1 MSTNIGLSNIIESFK
16 SVFYRGPFKAV
27 IETFGLDTYF
37 YRIYI
42 SIYLN
47 IADSLTVRVNN
58 TTATFR
64 ISTRDEYNRV
74 NGVMDEKNV
83 IEDLLS
89 KLQPDDIVYDIGAN
103 IGLYTCLIESSITDS
118 RVFAFEPHPA
128 TAARLEEN
136 IALNG
141 LDAVVYQYALSNTRG
156 EAELLPDNGG
166 LGSGEHTLVSK
177 STNDTINV
185 RTTLGDNL
193 IDEEKLP
200 KPNVLKIDV
209 EGQELDAI
217 RGLKQTL
224 SDSECRLVYC
234 EIHPEKLN
242 SYGVTEG
249 SLHNELKKAGFEL
262 ERIHERGSTYFV
274 RASSY

>member
-16 SVFYRGPFKAV
+16 SVFYRGPVKAV
-27 IETFGLDTYF
+27 IENFGLDTYF
-37 YRIYI
+37 YRIYVF
-42 SIYLN
+42 IYLN
-47 IADSLTVRVNN
+47 IADSLTIRVNT

-64 ISTRDEYNRV
+64 MSTQKEYGRV
-74 NGVMDEKNV
+74 NGIMDEKNV

-103 IGLYTCLIESSITDS
+103 IGLYTCLIENSLTDG

-128 TAARLEEN
+128 TVARLEEN

-141 LDAVVYQYALSNTRG
+141 LDAVVYQYALSNTCG
-156 EAELLPDNGG
+156 EAELLPDDGE
-166 LGSGEHTLVSK
+166 LGSGEHTLVNN
-177 STNDTINV
+177 TTINTMTV
-185 RTTLGDNL
+185 RTTPGDNL
-193 IDEEKLP
+193 IEEEKLP

-209 EGQELDAI
+209 EGQELDVI
-217 RGLKQTL
+217 RGLKQAL

-242 SYGVTEG
+242 SYGATEE
-249 SLHNELKKAGFEL
+249 SLHNELEKAEFEI
-262 ERIHERGSTYFV
+262 ERINERGSTYFV